1 MLNKIVIVGRITKQP
16 ELIEKE
22 ELSYVHFNV
31 ATERHYK
38 YQGENKSSVDYIFCK
53 AYGKTANNI
62 AEYTQKGTL
71 VGICGYMRSSKYEKD
86 GQTHFVME
94 LIVETIK
101 FIASPFEQTDSKEL
115 SSNQIIEGGP
125 AFELQ

>member
-22 ELSYVHFNV
+22 DLAYVHFNV

-38 YQGENKSSVDYIFCK
+38 QQGEHKSSVDYIFCK
-53 AYGKTANNI
+53 AYGKTACNI

-71 VGICGYMRSSKYEKD
+71 VGVTGYMRSSKYEKD

-101 FIASPFEQTDSKEL
+101 FIAFPHESSDSNHF
-115 SSNQIIEGGP
+115 SSNQIKEGSP